1 MRNQLMGPRGGE
13 VGGWFLVTDPVD
25 TTPHDKTTT
34 LNTQRHIPQ
43 ETSWFTVSHLIHP
56 DVFFSLDV
64 TMVKKNCFLT
74 RRTVDWTSGNTKCT
88 GSGIQHPDQGPRTG
102 IVTTRIIFMHLCKS
116 EVLPL
121 HFIAFLQIIHIAEK
135 VKAAQRFSSSLP
147 SCHCYELAG
156 PGTTES
162 GCSLAPR
169 SHASNSSH

>member
-1 MRNQLMGPRGGE
+1 MVYCQPPYSSRRLLFSGRDDGEEKLFSDQEDSGLDEWEHKVYRVRNSTSRSGPENRYR
-13 VGGWFLVTDPVD
+13 D
-25 TTPHDKTTT
+25 
-34 LNTQRHIPQ
+34 N
-43 ETSWFTVSHLIHP
+43 
-56 DVFFSLDV
+56 
-64 TMVKKNCFLT
+64 
-74 RRTVDWTSGNTKCT
+74 
-88 GSGIQHPDQGPRTG
+88 QGPRTG